1 MIATLILSAKAL
13 TIDETSWLVQLIA
26 SLGILSAFI
35 YGFWLIWKEIR
46 TRRQKSREEYMKSFD
61 TLVAQLTS
69 DRKTSQ
75 LSAAILLRRYFKET
89 IESGEM
95 DLRIETINVISSLL
109 RTLRTSVFQKTLAD
123 GFAYAKDLSQCD
135 LQKTNLQDALLGS
148 KHHPV
153 FMNQTDLY
161 LADLSYANM
170 EGVTGHGIILYHSI
184 LFCTRFKEC
193 DFTDGNFRNSDL
205 TGVSFKNCILKN
217 ADFTDAINI
226 PPAIK
231 DKLVNGRFTVEGRI
245 SAKHESKNKSIFFS
259 MPGIMSKE
267 DELMTK
273 DFRDYLDKRGFDVIF
288 YKRDDYPQFG
298 QFNKV
303 RHDIMRSCGMVAFG
317 LKQLDIHAASYRPG
331 TQEEEDWKEKWL
343 STPWSEIEVGMGL
356 MKGMPILLVCDPN
369 INSGVFDKGLSECF
383 VATISTTDD
392 CRKLDQNKNFYEW
405 LSRLD

>member
-1 MIATLILSAKAL
+1 
-13 TIDETSWLVQLIA
+13 
-26 SLGILSAFI
+26 
-35 YGFWLIWKEIR
+35 
-46 TRRQKSREEYMKSFD
+46 
-61 TLVAQLTS
+61 
-69 DRKTSQ
+69 
-75 LSAAILLRRYFKET
+75 
-89 IESGEM
+89 
-95 DLRIETINVISSLL
+95 
-109 RTLRTSVFQKTLAD
+109 
-123 GFAYAKDLSQCD
+123 
-135 LQKTNLQDALLGS
+135 
-148 KHHPV
+148 
-153 FMNQTDLY
+153 MNQTDLY

-170 EGVTGHGIILYHSI
+170 EGVTGQGIILYHAI

-193 DFTDGNFRNSDL
+193 DFTKGNFRNADL
-205 TGVSFKNCILKN
+205 TGVSFKNCILKD

-231 DKLVNGRFTVEGRI
+231 EKLEDGIFPVDGKI
-245 SAKHESKNKSIFFS
+245 SAKHESKEKSIFFS
-259 MPGIMSKE
+259 MPGVMSKE

-273 DFRDYLDKRGFDVIF
+273 DFRDYLEKRGFDVIF

-317 LKQLDIHAASYRPG
+317 LKQLDIHEASYRPG

-405 LSRLD
+405 LSRID